1 MKPSDIRVALLKDIR
16 RIVIKIGS
24 RVLASSTR
32 GLNTQR
38 IRRITKEIAS
48 LRQEGYEVV
57 VVSSGA
63 IVAGMKELGLS
74 NKPKGIPLKQAA
86 AAIGQ
91 SKLIQMYERNFS
103 KFGIKAAQIL
113 LTRDDITDRRRFL
126 NARNTLLTLLSY
138 GVVPVIN
145 ENDTVAIDEIKFGD
159 NDLLSGLVTNVIDA
173 DLLIILSDIE
183 GLFTADPSVH
193 SNAKLIPV
201 VEEITK
207 DIETIAGDSKSI
219 EGTGGM
225 ASKVETAKKA
235 SGYGIPAIIMNGKR
249 PGLLVKALKGFD
261 VGTIFLPK
269 KSRLTSRKH
278 WIASALPTSGHL
290 ILDKGAK
297 DALMLRGRSLLPSGI
312 SDIKGHFEAGDAVTC
327 EDEHGKVFAKGLTNY
342 NSREIVKIRGKK
354 TGEIEAILGY
364 KDYDEVIHRDNL
376 VVF

>member
-126 NARNTLLTLLSY
+126 NARNTLITLLSY

-183 GLFTADPSVH
+183 GLFTADPSIH
-193 SNAKLIPV
+193 PGAKLIPV

-225 ASKVETAKKA
+225 ASKVETAKRA

-261 VGTIFLPK
+261 VGTIFLPN

>member
-38 IRRITKEIAS
+38 IRRITKEIVY

-126 NARNTLLTLLSY
+126 NARNTLITLLS
-138 GVVPVIN
+138 
-145 ENDTVAIDEIKFGD
+145 
-159 NDLLSGLVTNVIDA
+159 
-173 DLLIILSDIE
+173 
-183 GLFTADPSVH
+183 
-193 SNAKLIPV
+193 
-201 VEEITK
+201 
-207 DIETIAGDSKSI
+207 
-219 EGTGGM
+219 
-225 ASKVETAKKA
+225 
-235 SGYGIPAIIMNGKR
+235 
-249 PGLLVKALKGFD
+249 
-261 VGTIFLPK
+261 
-269 KSRLTSRKH
+269 
-278 WIASALPTSGHL
+278 
-290 ILDKGAK
+290 
-297 DALMLRGRSLLPSGI
+297 
-312 SDIKGHFEAGDAVTC
+312 
-327 EDEHGKVFAKGLTNY
+327 
-342 NSREIVKIRGKK
+342 
-354 TGEIEAILGY
+354 
-364 KDYDEVIHRDNL
+364 
-376 VVF
+376 

>member
-126 NARNTLLTLLSY
+126 NARNTLITLLSY

-183 GLFTADPSVH
+183 GLFTADPSIH
-193 SNAKLIPV
+193 PGAKLIPV

-225 ASKVETAKKA
+225 ASKVETAKRA

-249 PGLLVKALKGFD
+249 QGLLVKALKGFD
-261 VGTIFLPK
+261 VGTIFLPN

>member
-183 GLFTADPSVH
+183 GLFTADPSIH
-193 SNAKLIPV
+193 PGAKLIPV

>member
-126 NARNTLLTLLSY
+126 NARNTLITLLSY

-261 VGTIFLPK
+261 VGTIFLPN

>member
-1 MKPSDIRVALLKDIR
+1 
-16 RIVIKIGS
+16 
-24 RVLASSTR
+24 
-32 GLNTQR
+32 
-38 IRRITKEIAS
+38 
-48 LRQEGYEVV
+48 
-57 VVSSGA
+57 
-63 IVAGMKELGLS
+63 
-74 NKPKGIPLKQAA
+74 
-86 AAIGQ
+86 
-91 SKLIQMYERNFS
+91 
-103 KFGIKAAQIL
+103 
-113 LTRDDITDRRRFL
+113 
-126 NARNTLLTLLSY
+126 
-138 GVVPVIN
+138 
-145 ENDTVAIDEIKFGD
+145 
-159 NDLLSGLVTNVIDA
+159 
-173 DLLIILSDIE
+173 
-183 GLFTADPSVH
+183 
-193 SNAKLIPV
+193 
-201 VEEITK
+201 
-207 DIETIAGDSKSI
+207 
-219 EGTGGM
+219 M

>member
-126 NARNTLLTLLSY
+126 NARNTLITLLSY

-183 GLFTADPSVH
+183 GLFTADPSIH
-193 SNAKLIPV
+193 PGAKLIPV

-249 PGLLVKALKGFD
+249 QGLLVKALKGFD
-261 VGTIFLPK
+261 VGTIFLPN

>member
-1 MKPSDIRVALLKDIR
+1 MKPSDIRVALLKDVR

-38 IRRITKEIAS
+38 IRRITKEIAC

-63 IVAGMKELGLS
+63 VVAGMKELGLS

-126 NARNTLLTLLSY
+126 NARNTLITLLSY

-183 GLFTADPSVH
+183 GLFTTDPSIH
-193 SNAKLIPV
+193 PGAKLIPL
-201 VEEITK
+201 VEEINK
-207 DIETIAGDSKSI
+207 EIEAIAGDSRTI

-249 PGLLVKALKGFD
+249 TGLLVKALKGFD

-278 WIASALPTSGHL
+278 WIASALPTSGYL

-327 EDEHGKVFAKGLTNY
+327 EDEHGKAFAKGLTNY

>member
-225 ASKVETAKKA
+225 ASKVETAKRA

>member
-183 GLFTADPSVH
+183 GLFTADPSIH
-193 SNAKLIPV
+193 PGAKLIPV

-225 ASKVETAKKA
+225 ASKVETAKRA

-261 VGTIFLPK
+261 VGTIFLPN

>member
-1 MKPSDIRVALLKDIR
+1 MKLSETRVSLLTGVR

-24 RVLASSTR
+24 RVLASSAR
-32 GLNTQR
+32 GLNS
-38 IRRITKEIAS
+38 RRMMSIVKEIAT
-48 LRQEGYEVV
+48 LRQEGYEIVI
-57 VVSSGA
+57 VSSGA

-74 NKPKGIPLKQAA
+74 SKPKSIPLKQAA

-91 SKLIQMYERNFS
+91 SRLIQMYERSFS
-103 KFGIKAAQIL
+103 RFGIKAAQIL

-126 NARNTLLTLLSY
+126 NARNTLITLLSY

-183 GLFTADPSVH
+183 GLFTEDPSVH
-193 SNAKLIPV
+193 PGAKLIPLV
-201 VEEITK
+201 DDINK
-207 DIETIAGDSKSI
+207 DIEASAGDSRTI

-225 ASKVETAKKA
+225 ASKVQAAKKV

-249 PGLLVKALKGFD
+249 TGLLIRAMKGCN

-269 KSRLTSRKH
+269 KSRLASRKH
-278 WIASALPTSGHL
+278 WIAYALPASGHL
-290 ILDKGAK
+290 ILDNGAK
-297 DALMLRGRSLLPSGI
+297 DALLLRGRSLLPSGI
-312 SDIKGHFEAGDAVTC
+312 LDIKGHFEAGDAITC
-327 EDEHGKVFAKGLTNY
+327 EDEQGKAFAKGLTNY
-342 NSREIVKIRGKK
+342 SAREIEKIKGKK
-354 TGEIEAILGY
+354 TGDIAAILGY

-376 VVF
+376 VIL

>member
-225 ASKVETAKKA
+225 ASKVETAKRA

-261 VGTIFLPK
+261 VGTIFLPN

>member
-126 NARNTLLTLLSY
+126 NARNTLITLLSY

-183 GLFTADPSVH
+183 GLFTADPSIH
-193 SNAKLIPV
+193 PGAKLIPV

-225 ASKVETAKKA
+225 ASKVETAKRA

>member
-1 MKPSDIRVALLKDIR
+1 MKLSETRVSLLTGVR

-24 RVLASSTR
+24 RVLASSAR
-32 GLNTQR
+32 GLNS
-38 IRRITKEIAS
+38 RRMMSIVKEIAT
-48 LRQEGYEVV
+48 LRQEGYEIVI
-57 VVSSGA
+57 VSSGA

-74 NKPKGIPLKQAA
+74 NKPKAIPLKQAA

-103 KFGIKAAQIL
+103 RFGIKAAQIL

-126 NARNTLLTLLSY
+126 NARNTLITLPSY

-159 NDLLSGLVTNVIDA
+159 NDLLSGLVTNVIDS

-183 GLFTADPSVH
+183 GLFTADPSIH
-193 SNAKLIPV
+193 PGAILIPL
-201 VEEITK
+201 VEDVNE
-207 DIETIAGDSKSI
+207 DIETIAGDSRTI

-225 ASKVETAKKA
+225 TSKVQTAKKA
-235 SGYGIPAIIMNGKR
+235 SGYGIPAIIMNGTR
-249 PGLLVKALKGFD
+249 PGLLVRALKGGN

-278 WIASALPTSGHL
+278 WIAYALPTSGHL
-290 ILDKGAK
+290 ILDNGAK
-297 DALMLRGRSLLPSGI
+297 DALLLRGRSLLPSGVL
-312 SDIKGHFEAGDAVTC
+312 DIKGHFEAGDAVTC
-327 EDEHGKVFAKGLTNY
+327 EDKQGASFAKGLTNY
-342 NSREIVKIRGKK
+342 NSKEMEKIKGKK
-354 TGEIEAILGY
+354 TGDIAAILGY

-376 VVF
+376 VIL

>member
-38 IRRITKEIAS
+38 IKRITKEIAN
-48 LRQEGYEVV
+48 LRQEGYEIVI
-57 VVSSGA
+57 VSSGA

-91 SKLIQMYERNFS
+91 SKLIQLYERNFS
-103 KFGIKAAQIL
+103 SFDIKAAQIL

-126 NARNTLLTLLSY
+126 NARNTLITLLSY

-193 SNAKLIPV
+193 SNAELIPV

-235 SGYGIPAIIMNGKR
+235 SGYGIPAIIMNGKK

-278 WIASALPTSGHL
+278 WIAYALPTSGHL

-297 DALMLRGRSLLPSGI
+297 DALLLRGRSLLPSGVL
-312 SDIKGHFEAGDAVTC
+312 SIKGHFEAGDAVTC
-327 EDEHGKVFAKGLTNY
+327 EDEQGSAFAKGLTNY
-342 NSREIVKIRGKK
+342 NSREIEKIKGKK
-354 TGEIEAILGY
+354 TGDIAVILGY

-376 VVF
+376 VII